1 MMKKLLLTTAAL
13 LTMSVTAHADS
24 YYDHYPNNSTKNTM
38 NNHYPTAQNEGKVS
52 PLSGVYLGAYGGY
65 GWTNAD
71 LTGGADADIDG
82 GDYGVFAGYSLD
94 TLLDHTIGMGI
105 NGSLEAFYGW
115 SNADGSS
122 GGVDYQKNND
132 WGVSFR
138 PGLSFV
144 QDYTLGLKP
153 YGILGYRR
161 AEFENSTAGV
171 SNSDWHNGFELGVGT
186 EVIAYGNVGVRLDY
200 SHVWYDAKNGID
212 PEENNLRLGVGYH
225 F

>member
-1 MMKKLLLTTAAL
+1 MMKKTLLTTAAL
-13 LTMSVTAHADS
+13 LTMSVAAHADS
-24 YYDHYPNNSTKNTM
+24 YNDHYPNNGI
-38 NNHYPTAQNEGKVS
+38 NNHYPTAKDEGKIS
-52 PLSGVYLGAYGGY
+52 PLSGAYVGAYGGY

-71 LTGGADADIDG
+71 ITNNADANIDG
-82 GDYGVFAGYSLD
+82 ADYGVFAGYSLD

-105 NGSLEAFYGW
+105 NGSLEGFYGW
-115 SNADGSS
+115 SDADDTS
-122 GGVDYQKNND
+122 GGVDYQKKND

-144 QDYTLGLKP
+144 QDYTMGLKP

-161 AEFENSTAGV
+161 AEFENSVAGV
-171 SNSDWHNGFELGVGT
+171 SNTDWHNGFELGVGT
-186 EVIAYGNVGVRLDY
+186 EVIAYGNVGIRLDY
-200 SHVWYDAKNGID
+200 SHVWYGAKNGIN

>member
-1 MMKKLLLTTAAL
+1 MMMKRTLLATAAL
-13 LTMSVTAHADS
+13 LTMSVAAHADN
-24 YYDHYPNNSTKNTM
+24 YNDHYPNNGM
-38 NNHYPTAQNEGKVS
+38 NNHYPTAKDEGKIS
-52 PLSGVYLGAYGGY
+52 PLSGVYIGGYGGY
-65 GWTNAD
+65 GWTNASITNNSD
-71 LTGGADADIDG
+71 ANSINGA
-82 GDYGVFAGYSLD
+82 DYGVFAGYSLD

-105 NGSLEAFYGW
+105 NGSLEGFYGW
-115 SNADGSS
+115 SNADDNS
-122 GGVDYQKNND
+122 GGVDYQKKND

-144 QDYTLGLKP
+144 QDYTMGLKP

-161 AEFENSTAGV
+161 AEFENSSAGA
-171 SNSDWHNGFELGVGT
+171 SNTDWHNGFELGVGT

-200 SHVWYDAKNGID
+200 SHVWYGTKNGIN